1 MNTLKFL
8 QNFLNPLVL
17 ELHFNIF
24 KNRHLQSIVMMV
36 VEFNGNR
43 RHFKHPNFEKKITQ
57 QDFGLWSIVNNAKKA
72 KLETIFRYISQ
83 KIGDALIVWF

>member
-8 QNFLNPLVL
+8 QNFLNPLDL

-36 VEFNGNR
+36 VEFNVNR
-43 RHFKHPNFEKKITQ
+43 RHFKHPNFVKVFTQ
-57 QDFGLWSIVNNAKKA
+57 QRFGLWSIANC
-72 KLETIFRYISQ
+72 
-83 KIGDALIVWF
+83 